1 MIMNEVLRNIIES
14 LHEVEILI
22 AVTIEEGNLFTG
34 WYEDLIQTKKCLL
47 EAKKHI
53 EHFEGY

>member
-1 MIMNEVLRNIIES
+1 MNEVLRNIIKS
-14 LHEVEILI
+14 LYEVEVLI

-34 WYEDLIQTKKCLL
+34 WYEDLLKTKKCLQ